1 MCGYV
6 ESSRDSRECRE
17 DVDDEYWAVEGHDDS
32 CYPGSNTANRGH
44 HDQDSFPA
52 SPDPPAAPR
61 RAPPPQTAPCA
72 AVPPAQPRSRPRP
85 GRRRFQVPRSKPT
98 QQSRLRRSSAEHG
111 ANCRSPHCSRTPMRP
126 PSTCCAAVGSS
137 PATITLGTVTPLC
150 VRALRGKAYAARSH
164 QDQEGELIFSRV
176 LSDHRRIKIN
186 FCNALGS
193 RVEGSRPV
201 AGSRFWAQ
209 KSS

>member
-32 CYPGSNTANRGH
+32 GYPGSNTANRGH

-52 SPDPPAAPR
+52 SPIRQRRREGRHHRRRHHAQQCHQPNR
-61 RAPPPQTAPCA
+61 GRAPGPEGDDSKCHGQSPLSSPGSEEAQLSTA
-72 AVPPAQPRSRPRP
+72 QI
-85 GRRRFQVPRSKPT
+85 
-98 QQSRLRRSSAEHG
+98 
-111 ANCRSPHCSRTPMRP
+111 CRSQHCSRTPMRP

-137 PATITLGTVTPLC
+137 PATITLGTVTALC